1 MISHRS
7 ASPWPPMRRLIQTP
21 PLCFA
26 RCCHYPYQERSR
38 DWKRG
43 SCARRHEMVEA
54 VEEEADVV
62 ATALVVETAMAVT
75 SRAVVALAVVEVVAE
90 MVTKASGLAKV
101 VEASQSRMGTASNR
115 QSRNASSCTEP
126 CTIERSLQ
134 VDREERAAKAAT
146 VAAVADKRVDKEAE
160 AEGRVAAEAEWT
172 IFGGGATRTTGRTG
186 VGVCKA

>member
-1 MISHRS
+1 MTAYRS

-26 RCCHYPYQERSR
+26 RCCHYHYQERSR

-43 SCARRHEMVEA
+43 SCARHEMVEA
-54 VEEEADVV
+54 VVAAYVV
-62 ATALVVETAMAVT
+62 ATAMAAEMAMAVT
-75 SRAVVALAVVEVVAE
+75 ARAVVALAVVEVVAE
-90 MVTKASGLAKV
+90 MVTEASGLAKV

-115 QSRNASSCTEP
+115 QSRNASSCIEP

-134 VDREERAAKAAT
+134 VDREERAATAAT